1 MKHLKYALLAFAA
14 TTALALPAH
23 KAEAQVSISIGEP
36 ACPYGYY
43 GYAPYRCAPYGYYG
57 PEWFQGGRFRG
68 AGRWYHGEP
77 FHGQVNR
84 NYDPRYGYRGGYPNH
99 GGYQERPGQFQ
110 DFHGSHYSDPR
121 GHYHNYNRH
130 DNYDNHDNG
139 GGRHDDNGGRH
150 DDNRPR

>member
-1 MKHLKYALLAFAA
+1 MKHLKFALLALTASLFLAIPAA
-14 TTALALPAH
+14 P
-23 KAEAQVSISIGEP
+23 KASAQISIGIGVGEP

-57 PEWFQGGRFRG
+57 PEWFYGGHFRG

-84 NYDPRYGYRGGYPNH
+84 DFDPRYGYH
-99 GGYQERPGQFQ
+99 GGFPDRGEYHDRPGQFQ

-121 GHYHNYNRH
+121 GHYHGNDHH
-130 DNYDNHDNG
+130 DAYDHH
-139 GGRHDDNGGRH
+139 R
-150 DDNRPR
+150 